1 MPRKDD
7 LPPDLDPLA
16 RGGVDEGASITHG
29 GLARDDD
36 PEELAL
42 RLLFESARERQGED
56 ETPPDDKKDR

>member
-16 RGGVDEGASITHG
+16 RGGIDEAASITHG
-29 GLARDDD
+29 GLAPDDD

-42 RLLFESARERQGED
+42 RLLFESARDRQEQD
-56 ETPPDDKKDR
+56 EAPPDDKKER